1 MNNYEIIKVKGYWGE
16 HPENEFDVNIAKGY
30 WEEIDTEDFKLD
42 DKIFYY
48 LDLEY
53 EEKTNIEIGD
63 VISDGFIIT
72 QVYDNQ
78 KLFYDR

>member
-1 MNNYEIIKVKGYWGE
+1 MNNYEVIKVRGYWKDTPKE
-16 HPENEFDVNIAKGY
+16 EQDVNIAKGY
-30 WEEIDTEDFKLD
+30 WEEIETEDFELD
-42 DKIFYY
+42 DQIFYY
-48 LDLEY
+48 IDLEY
-53 EEKTNIEIGD
+53 DEKPNIEIGD